1 MKAVPKNLRPFITPS
16 IRRLF
21 VEAVPSESRV
31 APECNSFSSSDTFS
45 WTNTGAFGEA
55 GSRSRSSLE
64 QVSVKDKTSEMARLR
79 AENHALRNHCALWR
93 KRAETHREANL
104 TLLNLARVLRDQ
116 ASQIARDRNDLEK
129 RCFLLK
135 QMIDG
140 DCSYSD
146 ELASTSAVF
155 SQEPVKDAANIGFL
169 LEC

>member
-21 VEAVPSESRV
+21 IEAVPPES
-31 APECNSFSSSDTFS
+31 SFSSSDTFS
-45 WTNTGAFGEA
+45 WTNAGAFGEA
-55 GSRSRSSLE
+55 DSRSRSSLE
-64 QVSVKDKTSEMARLR
+64 QAPVTEMARLR

-93 KRAETHREANL
+93 NRAETHGKANL

-146 ELASTSAVF
+146 ELASTSAL
-155 SQEPVKDAANIGFL
+155 SKPLLMIGSH
-169 LEC
+169 